1 MASTVFDPVSYKE
14 TARQQWQDAAAAWD
28 RWGPTLEDWLSEA
41 TEAMLDLAHVREGS
55 QVLDLAAGAGGQT
68 NAAAVRA
75 GKTGA
80 VLATDISPRIL
91 EFAAARARADGL
103 ANVATREMDGE
114 QLDVA
119 DESFDAVISRLG
131 LIYFPDQ
138 QRALGE
144 IRRVLRKGGRVSSIV
159 YSTPERNGFFSIPV
173 SIIRSVAEL
182 PPPAPGLPGPFSL
195 GQPGVLEDAYR
206 AAGFDEVE
214 LRTVEAP
221 VRFAS
226 AAECVRFE
234 RESFGALH
242 AMLSGVSAEQRE
254 HAWERIAQELAQF
267 EGPQGFVGPC
277 ELLVASAAR

>member
-14 TARQQWQDAAAAWD
+14 TTRQQWQDAAAAWD
-28 RWGPTLEDWLSEA
+28 RWGPTLEDWLGEA
-41 TEAMLDLAHVREGS
+41 TEAMLELAHVREGS
-55 QVLDLAAGAGGQT
+55 HVLDLAAGAGGQT
-68 NAAAVRA
+68 IAAAARVGA
-75 GKTGA
+75 AGA

-91 EFAAARARADGL
+91 EFTAARARAEGL

-119 DESFDAVISRLG
+119 DGSFDAVISRLG

-144 IRRVLRKGGRVSSIV
+144 IRRALREGGRVSTIV
-159 YSTPERNGFFSIPV
+159 YSTPEQNGFFSIPV

-195 GQPGVLEDAYR
+195 GRPGALEEAYR
-206 AAGFDEVE
+206 AAGFEEVV
-214 LRTVEAP
+214 LRTVQAP

-226 AAECVRFE
+226 AADCVRFE

-242 AMLSGVSAEQRE
+242 AMLAGVSAEQRE
-254 HAWERIAQELAQF
+254 HAWERIAAELGQF
-267 EGPQGFVGPC
+267 EGPQGFIGPC
-277 ELLVASAAR
+277 ELLVASATR